1 MAYQMTRKQYVL
13 SILYG
18 QVMIAILVILNVFYP
33 QYLGYTFIIFA
44 IGIVVFTAIMM
55 KSQLKGV
62 FGKESKEIKSG
73 RRLFVGNAKEVT
85 ELQRMDVKLISE
97 MKPMFKST
105 MYSFLTLIILFIW
118 YPIYFNHVKPIV
130 ANADIMVRV
139 VAFLAGYEVPYVA
152 ITAINQVT
160 RSAVKEMINVV
171 MNYEVYDRGIVG
183 TGLAIRFPLDS
194 NYYVLVSPRRK
205 FLDIVMVRGKFK
217 MHYRLYTRNLS
228 RLLEIVK
235 RYGKPVKIEQEG
247 L

>member
-33 QYLGYTFIIFA
+33 QYLGYTFIIFI
-44 IGIVVFTAIMM
+44 IGMVVFTAIMM
-55 KSQLKGV
+55 KTQLKGV

-85 ELQRMDVKLISE
+85 ELQRVDIKLISE

-105 MYSFLTLIILFIW
+105 MYSFLTLIILLIW
-118 YPIYFNHVKPIV
+118 YPLYFSHIKPLV
-130 ANADIMVRV
+130 SGSDVTMRV
-139 VAFLAGYEVPYVA
+139 IAFLAGYEIPYVA

-160 RSAVKEMINVV
+160 RSAVKEMINVI

-183 TGLAIRFPLDS
+183 TGLAVKFPLDP
-194 NYYVLVSPRRK
+194 NYYLIVSPKRR
-205 FLDIVMVRGKFK
+205 FVDLVMTRGKFK
-217 MHYRLYTRNLS
+217 MRYRFYTKNLS
-228 RLLEIVK
+228 RLVEIIK
-235 RYGKPVKIEQEG
+235 RYGKPTKIEQES
-247 L
+247 